1 MAFKL
6 KFEKLEDI
14 DEAQRPLYVER
25 DGAFFLDVDGIEEHP
40 SVAKAKQ
47 NLEAAR
53 RSERAM
59 KSQIEKWEK
68 LGKTDEEIQALI
80 AAEETNKVTALERAG
95 EWDKLKEQMNKKHLE
110 EQKKWEGLTA
120 NEKEN
125 NNKLRGKLERYLVD
139 AKATAAIA
147 AAEGEPELLL
157 PIVKRFMKVTEDPDT
172 GEFSTSIVDDKG
184 GARVNGKGDPLTVD
198 ELLTEMKSS
207 EKLGRAFKAS
217 GSSGGG
223 SAPGGGS
230 NPKLTPAGVPKT
242 WAEAKSPED
251 KAKFIAHQKTLKASA

>member
-1 MAFKL
+1 MALKL
-6 KFEKLEDI
+6 IVSDI
-14 DEAQRPLYVER
+14 NTVDEAMRPLYVER
-25 DGAFFLDVDGIEEHP
+25 DGAFHLDAEGFDDHP
-40 SVAKAKQ
+40 TVAKAKQ

-59 KSQIEKWEK
+59 KSQVEKWEK
-68 LGKTDEEIQALI
+68 LGKTDEEIQALL
-80 AAEETNKVTALERAG
+80 AAEETNKQTALERAG
-95 EWDKLKEQMNKKHLE
+95 EWDKLKLQMNEKHLQ
-110 EQKKWEGLTA
+110 EQKKWEGLTQA
-120 NEKEN
+120 EKEN
-125 NNKLRGKLERYLVD
+125 NIKLRNKLERYLVD

-198 ELLTEMKSS
+198 ELLTEMKGS

-217 GSSGGG
+217 GASGGG
-223 SAPGGGS
+223 SSPGGGS
-230 NPKLTPAGVPKT
+230 NPKATPAGVPKS
-242 WAEAKSPED
+242 WAEAKTTED
-251 KAKFIAHQKTLKASA
+251 KAKFIAHQKTLKAQA

>member
-6 KFEKLEDI
+6 VVKDINTI
-14 DEAQRPLYVER
+14 DEAHRPLYVQVGEEYH
-25 DGAFFLDVDGIEEHP
+25 LDVDGVDEHP
-40 SVAKAKQ
+40 SVVKLKQ
-47 NLEAAR
+47 QQEAAR

-59 KSQIEKWEK
+59 KTQIEKWEK

-95 EWDKLKEQMNKKHLE
+95 EWDKLKEQMNKKHQE
-110 EQKKWEGLTA
+110 DIKKYEGLTA
-120 NEKEN
+120 AEKEN
-125 NNKLRGKLERYLVD
+125 NIKLRGRLERYLVD

-184 GARVNGKGDPLTVD
+184 GARVNGKGDPLTID

-230 NPKLTPAGVPKT
+230 NPKLTPAGVPKS
-242 WAEAKSPED
+242 WAEAKTPED
-251 KAKFIAHQKTLKASA
+251 KAKFIAHQKTVKA

>member
-1 MAFKL
+1 MGLKL
-6 KFEKLEDI
+6 VIDKIEEV
-14 DEAQRPLYVER
+14 DEALRPLYIEKE
-25 DGAFFLDVDGIEEHP
+25 GKFHLDAEGIP
-40 SVAKAKQ
+40 DVAPLQ
-47 NLEAAR
+47 RNLEAAR
-53 RSERAM
+53 RAERAM
-59 KSQIEKWEK
+59 KTQVEKWEK
-68 LGKTDEEIQALI
+68 LGKTDEEIAALI
-80 AAEETNKVTALERAG
+80 AAEEANKQTALERAG
-95 EWDKLKEQMNKKHLE
+95 EWDKLKTQMNEKHALDI
-110 EQKKWEGLTA
+110 KKWEGLTEA
-120 NEKEN
+120 EKQN
-125 NNKLRGKLERYLVD
+125 NIKLRGKLERYLVD

-157 PIVKRFMKVTEDPDT
+157 PIVKRFMKVTEDEN

-198 ELLTEMKSS
+198 ELLAEMKSS

-242 WAEAKSPED
+242 WQEAKTPED
-251 KAKFIAHQKTLKASA
+251 KAKFIAHQKTLKATA

>member
-6 KFEKLEDI
+6 IVKDI
-14 DEAQRPLYVER
+14 NTVDEAHRPLYIEK
-25 DGAFFLDVDGIEEHP
+25 DGEFHLDVDGVDEHP
-40 SVAKAKQ
+40 SVVKLKQ
-47 NLEAAR
+47 QQEAAR

-59 KSQIEKWEK
+59 KTQIEKWEK
-68 LGKTDEEIQALI
+68 IGKTDEEIAALI
-80 AAEETNKVTALERAG
+80 AAEENNKVTALERAG
-95 EWDKLKEQMNKKHLE
+95 EWDKLKEQMNKKHQE
-110 EQKKWEGLTA
+110 DIKKYEGLTA
-120 NEKEN
+120 AEKEN
-125 NNKLRGKLERYLVD
+125 NIKLRGRLERYLVD

-184 GARVNGKGDPLTVD
+184 GARVNGKGDPLTID

-230 NPKLTPAGVPKT
+230 NPKLTPAGVPKS
-242 WAEAKSPED
+242 WAEAKTPED
-251 KAKFIAHQKTLKASA
+251 KAKFIAHQKTVKA

>member
-1 MAFKL
+1 MALKL
-6 KFEKLEDI
+6 IVKTIEEV
-14 DEAQRPLYVER
+14 DEAMRPLYIER
-25 DGAFFLDVDGIEEHP
+25 DGAFHLDAEGFDDHP
-40 SVAKAKQ
+40 LVVKSKS

-59 KSQIEKWEK
+59 KSQIDRWEK
-68 LGKTDEEIQALI
+68 LGKSDEEIAALI
-80 AAEETNKVTALERAG
+80 ATEEANKQTALEAKG
-95 EWDKLKEQMNKKHLE
+95 QWEELKKQMNDRHLLE
-110 EQKKWEGLTA
+110 IKKWEGLTEA
-120 NEKEN
+120 EKQN
-125 NNKLRGKLERYLVD
+125 NTKLRGKLERYLID

-217 GSSGGG
+217 GASGGG
-223 SAPGGGS
+223 SSPGGGS
-230 NPKLTPAGVPKT
+230 NPKLIPAGVPKS
-242 WAEAKSPED
+242 WAEAKTPED
-251 KAKFIAHQKTLKASA
+251 KAKFIAHQKTLKATA

>member
-1 MAFKL
+1 MALKL
-6 KFEKLEDI
+6 IVKSI
-14 DEAQRPLYVER
+14 DEVDEAMRPLYIER
-25 DGAFFLDVDGIEEHP
+25 DGAFHLDAEGFDEHP
-40 SVAKAKQ
+40 TVSKYKQ
-47 NLEAAR
+47 QQEAAR
-53 RSERAM
+53 RAERAL
-59 KSQIEKWEK
+59 KTQVEKWEK
-68 LGKTDEEIQALI
+68 LGKTDEEISALI
-80 AAEETNKVTALERAG
+80 AAEEQNKQTALERAG
-95 EWDKLKEQMNKKHLE
+95 EWDKLKEQMNNKHKE
-110 EQKKWEGLTA
+110 EIKRWEGLTEA
-120 NEKEN
+120 EKQN
-125 NNKLRGKLERYLVD
+125 NIKLRGRLERYLVD

-198 ELLTEMKSS
+198 ELLAEMKSS

-230 NPKLTPAGVPKT
+230 NPKITPAGVPKS
-242 WAEAKSPED
+242 WAEAKTPED
-251 KAKFIAHQKTLKASA
+251 KAKFIAHQKTVKA

>member
-1 MAFKL
+1 MAVKL
-6 KFEKLEDI
+6 IVKDLNDV
-14 DEAQRPLYVER
+14 DEGLRALYVER
-25 DGAFFLDVDGIEEHP
+25 DGAFHLDAEGFDEHP
-40 SVAKAKQ
+40 TVAKLKQ
-47 NLEAAR
+47 QQEAAR

-80 AAEETNKVTALERAG
+80 ASEEDNKRTKLEQAG
-95 EWDKLKEQMNKKHLE
+95 EWDKLKEQMNSKHRDE
-110 EQKKWEGLTA
+110 IKRWEGLTEA
-120 NEKEN
+120 EKQN
-125 NNKLRGKLERYLVD
+125 NTKLRAKLERYLVD
-139 AKATAAIA
+139 AQATSAIA

-157 PIVKRFMKVTEDPDT
+157 PIVKKFMKVVEDPDT

-184 GARVNGKGDPLTVD
+184 GARVNGKGDPLILA

-223 SAPGGGS
+223 SSPGGGS
-230 NPKLTPAGVPKT
+230 NPKTTPAGVPKT
-242 WAEAKSPED
+242 WADAKTPED
-251 KAKFIAHQKTLKASA
+251 KAKYLAHQRTLKAS

>member
-6 KFEKLEDI
+6 IVKDINTI
-14 DEAQRPLYVER
+14 DEAHRPMYVER
-25 DGAFFLDVDGIEEHP
+25 DGEFHLDVDGVDEHP
-40 SVAKAKQ
+40 SVVKLKQ
-47 NLEAAR
+47 QQEAAR

-59 KSQIEKWEK
+59 KTQIEKWEK
-68 LGKTDEEIQALI
+68 IGKTDEEIQALI
-80 AAEETNKVTALERAG
+80 AAEENNKQTALERAG
-95 EWDKLKEQMNKKHLE
+95 EWDKLKEQMNKKHQE
-110 EQKKWEGLTA
+110 EQKRWEGLTA
-120 NEKEN
+120 AEKEN
-125 NNKLRGKLERYLVD
+125 NTKLRGKLERYLVD

-157 PIVKRFMKVTEDPDT
+157 PIVKRFMKVVEDPDT

-184 GARVNGKGDPLTVD
+184 GARVNGKGDPLTID
-198 ELLTEMKSS
+198 ELLAEMKGS

-242 WAEAKSPED
+242 WADAKTPED
-251 KAKFIAHQKTLKASA
+251 KAKFIAHQKTLAKA

>member
-1 MAFKL
+1 MALKL
-6 KFEKLEDI
+6 IVKTIEEV
-14 DEAQRPLYVER
+14 DEAMRPLYVER
-25 DGAFFLDVDGIEEHP
+25 DGAFHLDAEGFDDHP

-68 LGKTDEEIQALI
+68 LGKTDDEIAALI
-80 AAEETNKVTALERAG
+80 ASEEETKRTKLEQAG
-95 EWDKLKEQMNKKHLE
+95 EWDKLKDQMNKKH
-110 EQKKWEGLTA
+110 QDDIKKWEGLTEA
-120 NEKEN
+120 EKQN
-125 NNKLRGKLERYLVD
+125 NIKLRGKLERYLVD

-157 PIVKRFMKVTEDPDT
+157 PIVKRFMKVEEDDS
-172 GEFSTSIVDDKG
+172 GEFFTSIIDDKG

-198 ELLTEMKSS
+198 ELLAEMKSS

-230 NPKLTPAGVPKT
+230 NPKTAPAGVPKS
-242 WAEAKSPED
+242 WADAKTPED
-251 KAKFIAHQKTLKASA
+251 KAKFIAHQKTLAKA